1 METCQK
7 PSFSTLSRDGEHQR
21 KELQGKFPQVI
32 GIISQLPGFAKS
44 LNEGHFLTS
53 TNLCHAVAPL
63 KQVVVRAKG
72 KSNVEVKDTLKHP

>member
-1 METCQK
+1 MQGVAREV
-7 PSFSTLSRDGEHQR
+7 STALY
-21 KELQGKFPQVI
+21 QVI

-44 LNEGHFLTS
+44 LEGHFLTS
-53 TNLCHAVAPL
+53 TNLRHAVAPL